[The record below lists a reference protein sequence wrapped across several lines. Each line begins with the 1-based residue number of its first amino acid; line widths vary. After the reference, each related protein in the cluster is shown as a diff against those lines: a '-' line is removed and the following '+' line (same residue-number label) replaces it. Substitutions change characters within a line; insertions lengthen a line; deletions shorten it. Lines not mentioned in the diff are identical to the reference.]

1 MPNIDNDTI
10 QALKEIAK
18 DKSIF
23 RRNLKLQ
30 ELVNAKKANK
40 ENTPKTEPKAY
51 IREAQKRFLFYET

>member
-23 RRNLKLQ
+23 SRNIKLQ
-30 ELVNAKKANK
+30 ELVNAKKAN
-40 ENTPKTEPKAY
+40 EEEKTQLITK
-51 IREAQKRFLFYET
+51 T

>member
-18 DKSIF
+18 DKSVF

-30 ELVNAKKANK
+30 ELVNAKKAN
-40 ENTPKTEPKAY
+40 EEEKTQLMTK
-51 IREAQKRFLFYET
+51 T